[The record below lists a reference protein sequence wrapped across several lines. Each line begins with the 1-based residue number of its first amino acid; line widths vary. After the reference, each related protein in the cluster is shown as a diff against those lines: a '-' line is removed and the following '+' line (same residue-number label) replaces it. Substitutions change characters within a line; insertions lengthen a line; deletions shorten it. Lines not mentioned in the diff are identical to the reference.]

1 MTVKILIKR
10 RIPTE
15 HNENLHPLL
24 IQLRKKATAQ
34 PGYISGE
41 TLRNIDDPE
50 EYLVISTW
58 QTAEDWLA
66 WYQSQDR
73 KQLQDK
79 IEALLDEPTEYTI
92 YTVG

>member
-10 RIPTE
+10 RIPRE

-24 IQLRKKATAQ
+24 IQLRKMATSQ

-41 TLRNIDDPE
+41 TLKNMEDPE

-58 QTAEDWLA
+58 QTAEDWKA
-66 WYQSQDR
+66 WYQSREREQI
-73 KQLQDK
+73 QEK
-79 IEALLDEPTEYTI
+79 IDALLEQPTEYTI